1 MATENPQ
8 GERIHKALAHAGVGS
23 RRQIEGWIK
32 AGKVKVNGKPAVLG
46 QPVTAAD
53 KIIVNGRRISLA
65 RESDVPRQVLVYR
78 KPQGQVVTRRDP
90 EGRET
95 VFKSLPRP
103 RKGRWVAVGR
113 LDIATSGVMLFTTD
127 GELAQ
132 RLMHPSFNIERE
144 YAVRVLGEP
153 TGETLTALRE
163 GVELEDG
170 LASFDVLRGG
180 EGQGDNKWFAVQVS
194 EGRNRL
200 VRRLWESQGHA
211 VSRLIRTRFGPVT
224 LDKSIRNTGHRWAT
238 AEEMAALLE
247 LVDLP
252 GEAGLDGYGGGSQ
265 RDRRDK
271 RNP

>member
-247 LVDLP
+247 LVELP

>member
-1 MATENPQ
+1 MSEQQPA

-32 AGKVKVNGKPAVLG
+32 AGKVKVNGKAAVLG
-46 QPVTAAD
+46 QPVTATD
-53 KIIVNGRRISLA
+53 KIIVDGRRVSLA
-65 RESDVPRQVLVYR
+65 READVPRQVLVYR
-78 KPQGQVVTRRDP
+78 KPPGQVVTRRDP

-132 RLMHPSFNIERE
+132 RLMHPSYNIERE

-153 TGETLTALRE
+153 TDETLTALRE
-163 GVELEDG
+163 GVELDDG

-211 VSRLIRTRFGPVT
+211 VSRLIRTRFGPIT
-224 LDKSIRNTGHRWAT
+224 LDKSIKNKGSRWAT
-238 AEEMAALLE
+238 AEEMAALLALVE
-247 LVDLP
+247 LEGESGVD
-252 GEAGLDGYGGGSQ
+252 GFGGGNQ
-265 RDRRDK
+265 RQRRRK
-271 RNP
+271 Q